1 MSSIQ
6 DLPRWAELD
15 DGVNLVQLSV
25 YEGLESSQTYESI
38 GGNTLHRMLDG
49 TGVKQTNWAKIK
61 TTLSGSG
68 GLPLGFSGLDYS
80 DLLTLKCGAYR
91 SISSASNVIVIP
103 ANRRVDVGYEPTAK
117 KRIDGFYIDAVVN
130 MAGNTGTVVLD
141 AQATAY
147 MVLYYPQIQV
157 FMNDPS
163 ESLDIRSN
171 STGWSI
177 TAEEF

>member
-1 MSSIQ
+1 MSDIQ
-6 DLPRWAELD
+6 QLPRWAELD
-15 DGVNLVQLSV
+15 DGINLVQLSL
-25 YEGLESSQTYESI
+25 YESLENSQTYESI

-80 DLLTLKCGAYR
+80 GLLTLKCGAKR
-91 SISSASNVIVIP
+91 AVSSTLNVLAIP
-103 ANRRVDVGYEPTAK
+103 SNRRIDGTYQPTAK
-117 KRIDGFYIDAVVN
+117 KRIDGFYVDAVVN
-130 MAGNTGTVVLD
+130 VVANTATVVLD
-141 AQATAY
+141 VQATAY

-163 ESLDIRSN
+163 ESLDIRTES
-171 STGWSI
+171 SGWSI